1 MRELF
6 HNFKFVLLLLLISAG
21 GFVALLINS
30 QYYYAAASAVV
41 VVWLIRRLLEIHRSS
56 IDKIDFLF
64 NALDNDDYTFDF
76 TEFNGSIKERSFNAL
91 LNRIKEL
98 LTRAKL
104 RTIEQER
111 YYEHIFDRMNC
122 GILILDEARGN
133 IYQAN
138 RAMREIVGLHILT
151 HINQISKVSQD
162 LAEEIIQSQP
172 YQSRQATIK
181 KELGDRALSIV
192 ASYVTHSERELKV
205 VVVGDL
211 NSALERREVEAWS
224 RLTRVLTH
232 EVMNSL
238 APITSLSETLIT
250 MNDDPQLA
258 QGLSTIYQTNRNLI
272 SFVEGYR
279 HFTTVQTPIK
289 SSFEIKPLIDSTI
302 SLICPEDIEVSVDVS
317 PTDIMLYADENR
329 VLQVLVNLLKNSV
342 QAIYNNTEKRIEA
355 KVYIR
360 EDESVAIEISN
371 NGPMIEPDVVENLF
385 VPFFTTRSNGRGIG
399 LSLSKQIMQL
409 HNGTLLLSCNNP
421 DRVTFS
427 AIFN

>member
-1 MRELF
+1 
-6 HNFKFVLLLLLISAG
+6 
-21 GFVALLINS
+21 
-30 QYYYAAASAVV
+30 
-41 VVWLIRRLLEIHRSS
+41 
-56 IDKIDFLF
+56 
-64 NALDNDDYTFDF
+64 
-76 TEFNGSIKERSFNAL
+76 
-91 LNRIKEL
+91 
-98 LTRAKL
+98 
-104 RTIEQER
+104 
-111 YYEHIFDRMNC
+111 
-122 GILILDEARGN
+122 
-133 IYQAN
+133 
-138 RAMREIVGLHILT
+138 MREIVGLHILT

-162 LAEEIIQSQP
+162 LAEEITQSQP